1 MKAPLFVNRL
11 ALCVLGVLC
20 LFSAPGCGYTLAG
33 RGSFLPSYIKT
44 IGVPSFTNHTNVFNF
59 ETQLTQKVRSEFIGR
74 GKYQIVPDET
84 GVDAVLVGD
93 IVSATVVP
101 VSLNGATGLQTGAAV
116 TVTAS
121 VQLKSLRDNTIIWQ
135 NAALSIREQYD
146 TLNASTSGG
155 PAQSAADPSAFF
167 AQNATAL
174 DRLST
179 NFARTIVSG
188 ILEAF

>member
-1 MKAPLFVNRL
+1 M
-11 ALCVLGVLC
+11 
-20 LFSAPGCGYTLAG
+20 SASGCGYSLSG

-74 GKYQIVPDET
+74 GKYQIVPDDT
-84 GVDAVLVGD
+84 GVDAVLIGD

-101 VSLNGATGLQTGAAV
+101 VSLTTTGLQSGAAV
-116 TVTAS
+116 TVTAN

-146 TLNASTSGG
+146 TQNATN
-155 PAQSAADPSAFF
+155 ATDPSAFF

-174 DRLST
+174 DRLSS

>member
-1 MKAPLFVNRL
+1 MTIRRSV
-11 ALCVLGVLC
+11 LCVLCGLCVLC
-20 LFSAPGCGYTLAG
+20 VDACGYTLAG

-44 IGVPSFTNHTNVFNF
+44 IGVPAFANHTNIFNF

-74 GKYQIVPDET
+74 GKYQIVPDQT
-84 GVDAVLVGD
+84 GVDAVLIGD

-101 VSLNGATGLQTGAAV
+101 SSLSGATGLQTGAAV

-121 VQLKSLRDNTIIWQ
+121 VQLKSLRDDTIIWQ
-135 NAALSIREQYD
+135 NSALSIREQYD

-155 PAQSAADPSAFF
+155 AATSAADPSAFF
-167 AQNATAL
+167 SQNATAL